1 MSAPYLLRAQ
11 RLVKLPSEAR
21 RTPEQ
26 ITDWLART
34 LGSDTVR
41 VERVS
46 ETVLEFHSRFSLLR
60 QPADTSPYFVANG
73 ELDVR
78 ADPDG
83 AVITVR
89 ANPHLWHGLYAV
101 LWLILTFGWP
111 DASAALR
118 WGAGLGGLLVGGV
131 VLSMNWVGLNRIL
144 RLMEDGLRLL
154 RTKPSQTSLPNGTTG
169 HQRQP

>member
-1 MSAPYLLRAQ
+1 MTYLLRAQ
-11 RLVKLPSEAR
+11 RLVKLPLEAR
-21 RTPEQ
+21 RTPEE
-26 ITDWLART
+26 ITDLLART

-46 ETVLEFHSRFSLLR
+46 DTVLEFHTGFKLFH
-60 QPADTSPYFVANG
+60 QPADTSPYHVANG
-73 ELDVR
+73 EVEVR

-89 ANPHLWHGLYAV
+89 ANPHLWHWLYAV

-118 WGAGLGGLLVGGV
+118 WGAGLGGLLVGGGM
-131 VLSMNWVGLNRIL
+131 LALNWVGLHRVL
-144 RLMEDGLRLL
+144 RATAEDLRVLGN
-154 RTKPSQTSLPNGTTG
+154 KPSQTSLPDGTKG
-169 HQRQP
+169 HLCG